1 MDLSKAFDCIPH
13 DLPAAKRHAYDLS
26 EGEITFVYSRQK
38 ARSKNK

>member
-26 EGEITFVYSRQK
+26 EGAVTFMYSTK
-38 ARSKNK
+38 KTRSKNK